1 MDANCR
7 NDWRGGGEDHVSA
20 KKLMEYLVI
29 TLGSLLLAL
38 GLVLFLI
45 PNKIAPGGVSGLA
58 TVIFHVFNLPVGATM
73 LVLNI
78 PLFLTGLRKVGLA
91 FGMKSFFGTVVLS
104 AFIDVLEPMVT
115 APTRDPLLA
124 SIYGGILAGV
134 GLGLVFRAGGTTGG
148 TDLATQ
154 IVRRYIKFSAG
165 SVLMVIDGVVIA
177 LAGWVFSV
185 ELALYALVSLFVSA
199 RVIDLV
205 QEGVGYFK
213 AALIISE
220 HSRQISQAILTQLNR
235 GATAL
240 EGRGVYTG
248 AEREVLL
255 CVVSR
260 PEVTKLKELVAQV
273 DPRAFVIVTNVHEAL
288 GEGFKEISD

>member
-1 MDANCR
+1 
-7 NDWRGGGEDHVSA
+7 
-20 KKLMEYLVI
+20 MEYLVI

-288 GEGFKEISD
+288 GEGFKEISDW